1 MKRLTLIIILFL
13 SFSII
18 YSQRTILV
26 FKKKNKPLEN
36 FWMGSTIAFQLKNRQ
51 WQKGEITAIRNDSFY
66 IRPMVVQY
74 NLYNIDTFRY
84 NILGVSVS
92 DVYAMRKKGIL

>member
-36 FWMGSTIAFQLKNRQ
+36 FWTASTIAFQLKNKQ
-51 WQKGEITAIRNDSFY
+51 WQKGEITAIKNDSFY
-66 IRPMVVQY
+66 IRPIVVQY

-84 NILGVSVS
+84 SVLGFSLT
-92 DVYAMRKKGIL
+92 DIYALPKKVF